1 MQPSQQEGHGYT
13 CITYAV
19 KEASMHTDVP
29 YLFPRTNACRSFTCL
44 DGLWRMQFDPQGLG
58 GNAGWE

>member
-1 MQPSQQEGHGYT
+1 
-13 CITYAV
+13 
-19 KEASMHTDVP
+19 MHTDVP